1 MKDSKLIP
9 LLPLEEYQRRR
20 RRREADIPEVW
31 DLLDAVKDP
40 EIPVLSIWDL
50 GVLQDIKKVGEELL
64 VTITPTYSGCP
75 AVDVMKEDILIAL
88 QKTGYVNSRVESK
101 LSPAWTT
108 AWMSSEGRKKL
119 QEYGIAPS
127 KNSNIGIQCPHCNSL
142 DVAVISEFGSTSCKS
157 LYRCKACSEA
167 FDYFKNI

>member
-20 RRREADIPEVW
+20 RRRESDISEVW

-64 VTITPTYSGCP
+64 VTITPTYSC
-75 AVDVMKEDILIAL
+75 
-88 QKTGYVNSRVESK
+88 
-101 LSPAWTT
+101 
-108 AWMSSEGRKKL
+108 
-119 QEYGIAPS
+119 
-127 KNSNIGIQCPHCNSL
+127 
-142 DVAVISEFGSTSCKS
+142 
-157 LYRCKACSEA
+157 
-167 FDYFKNI
+167 